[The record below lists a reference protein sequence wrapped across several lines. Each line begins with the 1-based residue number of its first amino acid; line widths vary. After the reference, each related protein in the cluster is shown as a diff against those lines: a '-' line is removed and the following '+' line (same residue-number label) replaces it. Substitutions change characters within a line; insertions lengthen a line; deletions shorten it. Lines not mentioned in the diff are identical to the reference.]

1 MELNLASKP
10 RQLLMR
16 GLRALTPPLLE
27 KWGDPAG
34 FRDAARPILLRE
46 AGGALTG
53 TAEADALA
61 DQVYR
66 TVTRL
71 RAIHFRPME
80 NVPSLDAVFKGLDPG
95 VNSTTANPIV
105 NGSLWLAYR
114 VQGSAI
120 QFLNSSDGKTAL
132 AKAESVLGAPP
143 FPWMRSL
150 GGENAQ
156 VSLDRIELVMAE
168 RLAEGMGIPIGRFN
182 LYAVLGHILEQARIS
197 ARQSPQLALP
207 DAPPRELSPAE
218 RLSDALAKPVRDAE
232 LAEARARFARLAPE
246 ETAKRFDEFKLQL
259 LRMTPQIA
267 QFAPLGFEPFC
278 EAIESVLYPYPA
290 QLEWI
295 RPFVKP
301 VWTNASQSTL
311 FEDRATQELVN
322 QRYQQLRKAK
332 QGNPVLVELARAFAI
347 ERCRSAQQEQ
357 AQGFLKD
364 LDLAAEFGWPISLE
378 EMRNQSAKP
387 AGT

>member
-1 MELNLASKP
+1 MEVNFATKP
-10 RQLLMR
+10 RQPLMR
-16 GLRALTPPLLE
+16 ALRALTPPLLE

-34 FRDAARPILLRE
+34 FRDTARPILLRE
-46 AGGALTG
+46 GGGALAG

-71 RAIHFRPME
+71 RAIHFRPVE
-80 NVPSLDAVFKGLDPG
+80 NTQSLDAVFKGLDPG

-114 VQGSAI
+114 LQGGAI
-120 QFLNSSDGKTAL
+120 QFLNSPDGKAAL

-150 GGENAQ
+150 GGDNAPA
-156 VSLDRIELVMAE
+156 SLDRIELVMAE
-168 RLAEGMGIPIGRFN
+168 RLAEGIGLSIGRFN
-182 LYAVLGHILEQARIS
+182 LYAVLGHLLEQGRIS
-197 ARQSPQLALP
+197 ARQPPQLALP
-207 DAPPRELSPAE
+207 DAPPREQAPAE
-218 RLSDALAKPVRDAE
+218 RLSDALVKPVRDAE

-246 ETAKRFDEFKLQL
+246 ETAKRFEEFKLQL

-267 QFAPLGFEPFC
+267 QFSPLGFDPFC

-311 FEDRATQELVN
+311 FEDRPTQELVN

-357 AQGFLKD
+357 AQSFLKD
-364 LDLAAEFGWPISLE
+364 LDLAAEFGWPITLE
-378 EMRNQSAKP
+378 EMRNQWTKP